1 VSMVARGTPV
11 TQATRARRVFRRLG
25 FAGTVSIVG
34 LLLITVVAVF
44 PQPFLAYD
52 PQVRVAAPN
61 LMPSLT
67 HWCGTDEIGRDLFSR
82 IVLALR
88 YTWLPGLSVIV
99 LSLLL
104 GSGIGIVSAYVGGA
118 TDTVLQR
125 VTECFLVMPS
135 TVVALAVAA
144 SLGPGT
150 INTMIAIA
158 VSWWPWYCII
168 ARDEVRRLKARPH
181 FEAARTNGA
190 RRSQLVFR
198 HLLPGATPSLAIAAA
213 LDVSNVIMA
222 LSLMSFLGLGQ
233 PDPAPELGS
242 LTARSLDSLTA
253 FWWLPVFPACAIFL
267 LCLLANVAGESV
279 RQALRGR

>member
-1 VSMVARGTPV
+1 VSMIARGSPG
-11 TQATRARRVFRRLG
+11 TRSSWGRRAIRRLG
-25 FAGTVSIVG
+25 LAGTVSIAG
-34 LLLITVVAVF
+34 LLLITVIAAF
-44 PQPFLAYD
+44 PHPFLPYD
-52 PQVRVAAPN
+52 PQARVATPN
-61 LMPSLT
+61 LMPSWS

-88 YTWLPGLSVIV
+88 YTWLPGVSIIA
-99 LSLLL
+99 LSLFV
-104 GSGIGIVSAYVGGA
+104 GSAVGVVSAYVGGV
-118 TDTVLQR
+118 TDTLLQR

-135 TVVALAVAA
+135 TLVALAVAA

-158 VSWWPWYCII
+158 ISWWPWYCII
-168 ARDEVRRLKARPH
+168 ARDEIRRLKARPH
-181 FEAARTNGA
+181 FEAARLTGT
-190 RRSQLVFR
+190 RRSQLVFK

-213 LDVSNVIMA
+213 LDVSNVVMA

-253 FWWLPVFPACAIFL
+253 FWWLPIFPAIAIFL

-279 RQALRGR
+279 RLALRGR